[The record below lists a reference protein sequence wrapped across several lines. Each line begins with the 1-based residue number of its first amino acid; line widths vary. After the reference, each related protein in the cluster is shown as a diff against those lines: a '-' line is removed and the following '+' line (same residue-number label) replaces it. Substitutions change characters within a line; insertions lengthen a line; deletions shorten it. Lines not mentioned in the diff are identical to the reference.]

1 MAIFSRRVLQRILGE
16 NALFLSRQQ
25 LENHVHRLN
34 QGDAKDRLA
43 TEWEVVILNAF
54 SKRGIVKHE
63 ENFGGSSNVDVSF
76 YLEGSNTAE
85 LIADIRSVSDEGLH
99 NENPVSEFHRQLTHR
114 LRKRGVK
121 NGGIHI
127 EVASLDRIPKRHTKL
142 KLALPKKGEIGDFI
156 NKELSAFF
164 HYIASQPSHP
174 HTIVVDRP
182 HVALKITFDPNARF
196 VFSNYPAYT
205 AAYHVE
211 NNPVSGALKGK
222 VPQLKKSGFPGP
234 RGMLLCDGS
243 CSLLQPTTHQAV
255 SFSLPQLV
263 NRFLS
268 SNRSVSFVLALTAVE
283 VPVNSRGKDVSR
295 VVQQLFINPTS
306 NSM

>member
-16 NALFLSRQQ
+16 NALLLSRQQ

-211 NNPVSGALKGK
+211 NNPVSGALK
-222 VPQLKKSGFPGP
+222 VRCHNSKSLAS
-234 RGMLLCDGS
+234 RAHAECSYATVLAACY
-243 CSLLQPTTHQAV
+243 SLLRIKPSASVFRNWSTASSV
-255 SFSLPQLV
+255 RIGPSV
-263 NRFLS
+263 LS
-268 SNRSVSFVLALTAVE
+268 SRS
-283 VPVNSRGKDVSR
+283 R
-295 VVQQLFINPTS
+295 Q
-306 NSM
+306 